1 MINRQMVLKSHPQG
15 VPKPDDFELVS
26 GEIPVPGEGEM
37 LVQNLYFSLEAA
49 IRGWLDGK
57 ANYFEPIP
65 LGGAIRGPSV
75 AKVVKSNL
83 AGFEPGEIIF
93 GLHHWEDYSLS
104 DANTILLSKLNPRE
118 GFPLSYYSGG
128 LGGSGQTAYVGLHE
142 IGQIKAGE
150 TVLVSA
156 AAGATGSMAC
166 QIAKLRGCRVVGVVG
181 SDDKATLVTETLGA
195 DAAVNYKT
203 TPDLVAAIM
212 EACPEGVD
220 VYYDNVGG
228 SDDKAT
234 LVTETLGADAA
245 VNYKTTPDLVAA
257 IMEAC
262 PEGVD
267 VYYDNVGG
275 TTLDA
280 ALQCMNTF
288 GRVIGCGMISD
299 YNNQE
304 NPTPIYNMW
313 KLVEK
318 ELTMKG
324 FLLYTYMDCVPA
336 AMDQLHSWVADGKI
350 TVLENITEGLPN
362 AGVAY
367 SEMMRGSTI
376 GKNLVKVDLQA

>member
-1 MINRQMVLKSHPQG
+1 MINRQMVLKSHPNG
-15 VPKPDDFELVS
+15 IPLPSDFELIESEVLT
-26 GEIPVPGEGEM
+26 PGEGQM

-75 AKVVKSNL
+75 AKIVHSNL
-83 AGFEPGEIIF
+83 AGFEAGEIIF

-142 IGQIKAGE
+142 IGKIKAGD
-150 TVLVSA
+150 TVLISA

-166 QIAKLRGCRVVGVVG
+166 QIAKLRGCHVVGIVG
-181 SDDKATLVTETLGA
+181 SDEKAQLVTETLGA
-195 DAAVNYKT
+195 DAAINYKT
-203 TPDLVAAIM
+203 ASDLPAAIAA
-212 EACPEGVD
+212 ACPHGVD

-228 SDDKAT
+228 K
-234 LVTETLGADAA
+234 
-245 VNYKTTPDLVAA
+245 
-257 IMEAC
+257 
-262 PEGVD
+262 
-267 VYYDNVGG
+267 
-275 TTLDA
+275 TLDA
-280 ALQCMNTF
+280 ALACMNTF

-299 YNNQE
+299 YNHQD

-350 TVLENITEGLPN
+350 KVLENITEGLPN
-362 AGVAY
+362 AGHAY
-367 SEMMRGSTI
+367 SEMMKGATI
-376 GKNLVKVDLQA
+376 GKNLVKVDLTA

>member
-15 VPKPDDFELVS
+15 VPKPEDFELVS

-228 SDDKAT
+228 
-234 LVTETLGADAA
+234 
-245 VNYKTTPDLVAA
+245 
-257 IMEAC
+257 
-262 PEGVD
+262 
-267 VYYDNVGG
+267 

>member
-1 MINRQMVLKSHPQG
+1 MINRQVVLKSHPNG
-15 VPKPDDFELVS
+15 IPLPSDFELVES
-26 GEIPVPGEGEM
+26 QIPTPGEGQM

-75 AKVVKSNL
+75 AKIVRSNL
-83 AGFEPGEIIF
+83 AGFEVGEIIF

-104 DANTILLSKLNPRE
+104 DANTILLSKLSPRE

-142 IGQIKAGE
+142 IGKIKAGE

-166 QIAKLRGCRVVGVVG
+166 QIAKLRGCHVVGIVG
-181 SDDKATLVTETLGA
+181 SDEKAQLVIETLGA

-203 TPDLVAAIM
+203 ATDLPAAIAA
-212 EACPEGVD
+212 ACPHGVD

-228 SDDKAT
+228 K
-234 LVTETLGADAA
+234 
-245 VNYKTTPDLVAA
+245 
-257 IMEAC
+257 
-262 PEGVD
+262 
-267 VYYDNVGG
+267 
-275 TTLDA
+275 TLDA
-280 ALQCMNTF
+280 ALACMNTF
-288 GRVIGCGMISD
+288 GRVVGCGMISD
-299 YNNQE
+299 YNHQD
-304 NPTPIYNMW
+304 NPTPIYNLW

-324 FLLYTYMDCVPA
+324 FLLYTYMECVPA

-350 TVLENITEGLPN
+350 KVLENITEGLPH
-362 AGVAY
+362 AGYAY
-367 SEMMRGSTI
+367 SEMMKGATI
-376 GKNLVKVDLQA
+376 GKNLVKVDLTA